1 MNQIDLILRIK
12 VWLYFNERGNLLI
25 LTMIDNFFLN
35 QFNYKKKKI
44 PKRENL
50 FRPYKIA
57 DFVNEYFKRRGY
69 HPIR

>member
-35 QFNYKKKKI
+35 QFNYKKKKNTKERKFI
-44 PKRENL
+44 
-50 FRPYKIA
+50 
-57 DFVNEYFKRRGY
+57 
-69 HPIR
+69 